1 MQRKRE
7 NKVRGKNKTMFTE
20 KRILF
25 KWGKEGQLLRRKSW
39 QKAVSV
45 APGVVGELLRES
57 VKKEILPEVR
67 QGGSGDTLQV
77 LDGS

>member
-45 APGVVGELLRES
+45 APGVVGELH
-57 VKKEILPEVR
+57 
-67 QGGSGDTLQV
+67 
-77 LDGS
+77 